1 MGNPQGSEQD
11 YEPLGSEGL
20 LVGVQQSKECAY
32 DPGIASRPQKEDSL
46 TLELS
51 VEAQDV
57 LSGQKL
63 HIESTLQR
71 RGGQ

>member
-32 DPGIASRPQKEDSL
+32 DPGIASRSQEKDAL
-46 TLELS
+46 TLELL
-51 VEAQDV
+51 VEMQNV
-57 LSGQKL
+57 LGSQEL
-63 HIESTLQR
+63 HIEGFLQR
-71 RGGQ
+71 RGG